1 MALYK
6 IFITPLCGYCAKAEQ
21 ILKQNGVQYEVFE
34 RTDENTE
41 YLHNLAPE
49 LKYGALTTY
58 PQVFVGKKRI
68 GGSDDL
74 EQYAEDCL
82 GGLGG

>member
-21 ILKQNGVQYEVFE
+21 ILKQNGVEYEVFE
-34 RTDENTE
+34 RTSENLD
-41 YLHNLAPE
+41 YLYDLSPDLEH
-49 LKYGALTTY
+49 TFFTF

-74 EQYAEDCL
+74 EQYTEDCL
-82 GGLGG
+82 GGIGG